1 LNDWSKAV
9 ILGPDNAYWD
19 DGEWISWEDV
29 SSADID
35 DYSHLSRLEYEARL
49 RERYPKADITLIPY
63 FEALLKL
70 AENYYLD
77 TGRHLQVYGDI
88 GELFGAIAYGIK
100 LNRNYAPGAD
110 GRLGNDHVEI
120 KTITPFNK
128 HDRAIVN
135 LGGNFSKLLL
145 VKINESFCVS
155 GKLIDRK
162 ALQQTKSRQV
172 RVTWTND
179 VGQVSGR

>member
-1 LNDWSKAV
+1 M
-9 ILGPDNAYWD
+9 ILGPDNAFWD

-29 SSADID
+29 TSEDID
-35 DYSHLSRLEYEARL
+35 EHSLLSKLEYEADLRL
-49 RERYPKADITLIPY
+49 RFPNADITLIPY
-63 FEALLKL
+63 FEALVKL
-70 AENYYLD
+70 AAHYLVD

-88 GELFGAIAYGIK
+88 GELFGAITYGIK

-128 HDRAIVN
+128 HDRVTVK
-135 LGGNFSKLLL
+135 LDGNFSKLLL
-145 VKINESFCVS
+145 VKINDSFCVS

-162 ALQQTKSRQV
+162 ALPRTKGGRV
-172 RVTWTND
+172 RVTWAD
-179 VGQVSGR
+179 VEG

>member
-1 LNDWSKAV
+1 M
-9 ILGPDNAYWD
+9 ILGPENAFWD

-29 SSADID
+29 TSEDVHD
-35 DYSHLSRLEYEARL
+35 FSHLSRLEYEADLRL
-49 RERYPKADITLIPY
+49 RYPKADITLIPY

-70 AENYYLD
+70 AENYFLN

-88 GELFGAIAYGIK
+88 GELFGAITYGIK
-100 LNRNYAPGAD
+100 LNRNFAPGAD

-120 KTITPFNK
+120 KTITPFNR
-128 HDRAIVN
+128 HDRVVVK

-162 ALQQTKSRQV
+162 ALRRSKGGQL
-172 RVTWTND
+172 RVTWGD
-179 VGQVSGR
+179 VEGLAPSS